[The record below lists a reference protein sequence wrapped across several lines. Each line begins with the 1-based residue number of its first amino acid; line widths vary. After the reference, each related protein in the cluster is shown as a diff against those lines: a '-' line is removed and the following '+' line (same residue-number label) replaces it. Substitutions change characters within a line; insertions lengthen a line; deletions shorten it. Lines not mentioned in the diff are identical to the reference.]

1 MNKIRTYI
9 FCFIIV
15 IVGLN
20 LLNNTNKTIKIKNKS
35 IINKDS
41 CINKV
46 DSVTIKDSI

>member
-9 FCFIIV
+9 FCFVII

-20 LLNNTNKTIKIKNKS
+20 LFNNTNKVIKIKDKPV
-35 IINKDS
+35 IEKDS

-46 DSVTIKDSI
+46 DSIAIKDSI

>member
-20 LLNNTNKTIKIKNKS
+20 LLNNTSKVIKIKDKS
-35 IINKDS
+35 VIEKDS
-41 CINKV
+41 CIYKV
-46 DSVTIKDSI
+46 DSVVIKDSI